1 MGLSIAISGGIVTF
15 TIVYA
20 MMSFPAILDDT
31 AKISRSSSEMSNTL
45 DEIIHTNISI
55 SNVIDTAATATATF
69 SITNTGNTILWNYQ
83 QFDAIASYPPPLPG
97 NRVTSVLQYSSSCVG
112 LTAGQ
117 WCINSITND
126 LNHPGLLDPGET
138 ANIKMIL
145 SNQAITSG
153 GTFTIN
159 FGTDNGVIDTSSVTI
174 I

>member
-1 MGLSIAISGGIVTF
+1 MSIAISGGIVTF

-45 DEIIHTNISI
+45 DAIIHTNISI
-55 SNVIDTAATATATF
+55 SNLVDTAATATATF
-69 SITNTGNTILWNYQ
+69 SITNTGNTILWNYK
-83 QFDAIASYPPPLPG
+83 QFDAIASYPPLLPG
-97 NRVTSVLQYSSSCVG
+97 NRVTSVLQYSSSCTG
-112 LTAGQ
+112 LTAGH